1 MQNKPA
7 KTAKPLNELI
17 QQRWSPR
24 AFNGAP
30 IAKETIVKLFE
41 AARWAASRFNS
52 QPWRFIVATNDEVA
66 EFEKLV
72 GCLNEGN
79 QQWASKSSAIVA
91 VVASLKSRPEADPNP
106 ALMYDVGLAV
116 GQLVIEAMANGL
128 YVHQMAGIQRDKIK
142 ETYHVPEAHAIIC
155 CLAIG
160 EMGDAANLSETLQQ
174 REAAPRERKPLSDF
188 VFTGDWGQSAD
199 I

>member
-1 MQNKPA
+1 MKNKPA
-7 KTAKPLNELI
+7 VTANPLNELI
-17 QQRWSPR
+17 QKRWSPR
-24 AFNGAP
+24 AFNGAS
-30 IAKETIVKLFE
+30 ISQETLTNLFE
-41 AARWAASRFNS
+41 AARWASSRFNS
-52 QPWRFIVATNDEVA
+52 QPWRFIVATNDDVA

-79 QQWASKSSAIVA
+79 QQWASKASAIVA
-91 VVASLKSRPEADPNP
+91 VIALLKSRPESDPSP

-116 GQLVIEAMANGL
+116 GQLVIEAMANDL

-160 EMGDAANLSETLQQ
+160 EMGDASDLSETLQQ
-174 REAAPRERKPLSDF
+174 REAAPRERKPLSDI
-188 VFTGDWGQSAD
+188 VFSGDWGQSAD